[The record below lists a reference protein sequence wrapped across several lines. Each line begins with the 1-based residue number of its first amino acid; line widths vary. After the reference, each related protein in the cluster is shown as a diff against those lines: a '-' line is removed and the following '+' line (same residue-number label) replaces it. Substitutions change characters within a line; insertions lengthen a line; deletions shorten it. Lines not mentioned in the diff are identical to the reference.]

1 MFRYLQQRKR
11 RNSTNLKINTMIK
24 TTIAVAYDLINPSL
38 TAVVFAKISSS
49 IRNDDAETYTLYI
62 EEWVEIPYTA
72 EVPDG
77 NGGTVEQTFTNKKVV
92 RNHVR
97 VMTFAESDYLT
108 DNLDKMYTIT
118 ETGAF
123 RRKRYTQL
131 GHLLINNLEEVRRV
145 QWVE

>member
-1 MFRYLQQRKR
+1 
-11 RNSTNLKINTMIK
+11 MIK
-24 TTIAVAYDLINPSL
+24 TSTAVSYDLINPSL

-49 IRNDDAETYTLYI
+49 VRNDEAEIYTLNI
-62 EEWVEIPYTA
+62 EEWIEIPYTA

-77 NGGTVEQTFTNKKVV
+77 NGGTVEQTFTNKKVI

-108 DNLDKMYTIT
+108 DNLDQMYTIT

-131 GHLLINNLEEVRRV
+131 GHLLINNMEQVRGV
-145 QWVE
+145 QWEEQ

>member
-1 MFRYLQQRKR
+1 
-11 RNSTNLKINTMIK
+11 MIK
-24 TTIAVAYDLINPSL
+24 TA
-38 TAVVFAKISSS
+38 TAVSYYDVDPDLKAVIFAKITQTV
-49 IRNDDAETYTLYI
+49 RNDDAETYTLYI

-77 NGGTVEQTFTNKKVV
+77 NGGTVEQTFTNKKTI
-92 RNHVR
+92 RTHTR

-108 DNLDKMYTIT
+108 DNLDQMYTIT